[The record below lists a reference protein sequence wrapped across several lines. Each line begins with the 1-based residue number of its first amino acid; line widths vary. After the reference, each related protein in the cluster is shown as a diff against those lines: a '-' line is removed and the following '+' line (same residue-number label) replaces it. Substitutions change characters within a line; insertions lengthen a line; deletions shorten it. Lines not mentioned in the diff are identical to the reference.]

1 MSDEPWG
8 RKIIVVTHVEG
19 DVPSPQR
26 IADAISTEITKLAPG
41 IRMAGV
47 IVDELPDKPGQGG
60 SQGATRA
67 YIGYKAHDVASF
79 AQQVEERAAAGS
91 VKQLRNACARCMAA
105 VSEVWQSIERLEE
118 LEHEAPRGPK
128 PEAAPPSSSEAGALP
143 ASHHA
148 SGAGM
153 RAMPDEPWGREIT
166 MVVYVEGDVPPTER
180 IAGVMS
186 TEIRKIAPRVRMVGV
201 TGDEIQDEPGHEG
214 PTR

>member
-8 RKIIVVTHVEG
+8 RKLTVVAHVEG
-19 DVPSPQR
+19 VVPSPQR
-26 IADAISTEITKLAPG
+26 IADVISTEIRKLAPG
-41 IRMAGV
+41 IRLAGAT
-47 IVDELPDKPGQGG
+47 VDELPDNPGQER

-91 VKQLRNACARCMAA
+91 VKQLRNACAHCMAA

-118 LEHEAPRGPK
+118 LEDEPSRGPK
-128 PEAAPPSSSEAGALP
+128 TEAAPPSSSGAGALP
-143 ASHHA
+143 ASHDA

-166 MVVYVEGDVPPTER
+166 MVLYVEGDVPSTER

-186 TEIRKIAPRVRMVGV
+186 TEIRKIAPGVQMVGV
-201 TGDEIQDEPGHEG
+201 TVDEIQDEPGHEG